1 MDDQQNLSHEQ
12 AGSLC
17 TKGCGFFGSPA
28 FSGMCSQCHKSTAQN
43 STPMKPPRTNT
54 VSENAEENK
63 RESNVNDASGTRPEQ
78 EGPFKSDQPTSS
90 GSSNET
96 SVTPAEGAK
105 PNGGNDENIAPVT
118 EEKNGPRPKRSKTDL
133 EKDSPE
139 EINEDVEGGGQDS
152 RPGSASK
159 KTNRCKE
166 CRRKVG
172 LTGMYY
178 YDKT

>member
-1 MDDQQNLSHEQ
+1 
-12 AGSLC
+12 
-17 TKGCGFFGSPA
+17 
-28 FSGMCSQCHKSTAQN
+28 
-43 STPMKPPRTNT
+43 MKPPRTNT

-96 SVTPAEGAK
+96 SVTPEESAK
-105 PNGGNDENIAPVT
+105 LNGGNDENIAPVT

-159 KTNRCKE
+159 QTNRCKE

-172 LTGMYY
+172 LTGYQCRCGGTFCSTHRYSDIHKCDFDYKQMGTEEIRKNNPLVKG
-178 YDKT
+178 DKIRKL